1 MLFAA
6 TLILTLAAIAVL
18 RPAVRRRAIVLL
30 LPAFV
35 TAALACRFYSAKAA
49 GSASFGRIQG
59 YGSRIGLRAERR
71 RSWIS

>member
-1 MLFAA
+1 LLFAA

-35 TAALACRFYSAKAA
+35 TAALACWA
-49 GSASFGRIQG
+49 
-59 YGSRIGLRAERR
+59 RR
-71 RSWIS
+71 